1 MTKKQEN
8 DLRNGLNRYADAMTS
23 QWYEAQ
29 HVAPE
34 YKDRYMARYAD
45 MARLFELLGGD
56 WKRDKNGKHKV
67 FLCGLSGESE

>member
-8 DLRNGLNRYADAMTS
+8 DLCNGLNRIADAMAS
-23 QWYEAQ
+23 QLLYIQ
-29 HVAPE
+29 HADLDHKE
-34 YKDRYMARYAD
+34 KYMVGYA
-45 MARLFELLGGD
+45 MMSSVIILLGGD